1 MIYTQKGEPHVEMN
15 MIISIEALYLNTM
28 KIILLKLM
36 LVEKQ
41 LRIAFKRV
49 DYVETPQMIHL
60 KCCNA
65 KMYKCQMLLN
75 FDYVVERFSKPF
87 ISFVS

>member
-15 MIISIEALYLNTM
+15 MILSIETLYLNTM

-41 LRIAFKRV
+41 FTALNILSIAFKRV

-65 KMYKCQMLLN
+65 KMYKCT
-75 FDYVVERFSKPF
+75 
-87 ISFVS
+87 

>member
-15 MIISIEALYLNTM
+15 MILSIETLYLTTM
-28 KIILLKLM
+28 KIIFLKLM

-41 LRIAFKRV
+41 FTALNILRITFKRV
-49 DYVETPQMIHL
+49 DYVETLQMIHL

-65 KMYKCQMLLN
+65 KMYKCS
-75 FDYVVERFSKPF
+75 Y
-87 ISFVS
+87 

>member
-15 MIISIEALYLNTM
+15 MILSIETIYLNTM

-36 LVEKQ
+36 LVVKQ
-41 LRIAFKRV
+41 FTALNILRIAFKRV

-60 KCCNA
+60 KCTN
-65 KMYKCQMLLN
+65 
-75 FDYVVERFSKPF
+75 VVIKFRLRS
-87 ISFVS
+87 